1 MKKKLQTIQVEY
13 QDLWTLLLSTIR
25 YSMGRTTY
33 MPEYCIDLYL
43 NYGRKLSVGC
53 KKQIA
58 NEIKEKL
65 LMSEMVPTILG
76 HECDCASWK
85 KLFNLIEREL
95 EESESTVTG
104 EI

>member
-65 LMSEMVPTILG
+65 LPYVNAL
-76 HECDCASWK
+76 ASATTS
-85 KLFNLIEREL
+85 FSVNSSGQFIFSR
-95 EESESTVTG
+95 
-104 EI
+104 IIY